1 MFELFFVVV
10 GPVIAGV
17 EVVEVSRHLRLQ
29 LVLDKKGFH
38 ASVEEPRSKAIVSK
52 VKHDFYKD

>member
-1 MFELFFVVV
+1 MLELFFVVV

-17 EVVEVSRHLRLQ
+17 EVVEVGRHLRLQ

-38 ASVEEPRSKAIVSK
+38 TSVEEPRSEAIVSI
-52 VKHDFYKD
+52 VKQDSYKG